1 MDKKTFR
8 TLAIVA
14 AAMVVLAI
22 ASVLMRSSPTET
34 AGGNERFFPGLLD
47 AANTVEML
55 AVADKRESL
64 TIELKDGQW
73 RLAERSGYPV
83 RSDKIRAVI
92 LGLADLRTLEPK
104 TSRKDQYSL
113 LGVEDPG
120 GKEASSKEI
129 TLFGAKG
136 QKLASAIVG
145 RPKFDLGGGE
155 RGLYIRRSG
164 EEQAWLARGQVDLA
178 VNAADWLEREI
189 VHVAEDRV
197 ASVTIRQPG
206 GETLTASRTAATDKN
221 LSIEGVIL
229 RREDILADLL
239 NGLSHLM
246 LDDVRKADE
255 LEIADEY
262 LTKVEARTFD
272 GLTVRF
278 KFGKLLDETWAWF
291 DAEGNGEEGAKLSA
305 RLKPWVFRIPTFKA
319 DRFSRKVDD
328 VRAPTEKDKKAG
340 KGAKP

>member
-1 MDKKTFR
+1 MDRKTFR

-22 ASVLMRSSPTET
+22 ASVLMRSAPTET
-34 AGGNERFFPGLLD
+34 VGGNERFFPGLLD
-47 AANTVEML
+47 AADTVEML
-55 AVADKRESL
+55 AVADKRETL
-64 TIELKDGQW
+64 TIELRDGRW
-73 RLAERSGYPV
+73 RLAERSGYPARTDKV
-83 RSDKIRAVI
+83 RAAI
-92 LGLADLRTLEPK
+92 LGLAELRVLEPK
-104 TSRKDQYSL
+104 TSQKDQYSR

-120 GKEASSKEI
+120 GKESSSKEI

-164 EEQAWLARGQVDLA
+164 EEQAWLVRGQVDLGF
-178 VNAADWLEREI
+178 NAADWLEREI

-197 ASVTIRQPG
+197 ASVTVRQPD
-206 GETLTASRTAATDKN
+206 GETLTASRAAATDKH
-221 LSIEGVIL
+221 LSIPGIAL
-229 RREDILADLL
+229 RRDDILADLL

-255 LEIADEY
+255 LEIADPY
-262 LTKVEARTFD
+262 LTKVEVKTFD
-272 GLTVRF
+272 GLTIRF
-278 KFGKLLDETWAWF
+278 RFGKLLDETWVWF

-319 DRFSRKVDD
+319 DRFARKIDD
-328 VRAPTEKDKKAG
+328 VRAAPGKDK
-340 KGAKP
+340 